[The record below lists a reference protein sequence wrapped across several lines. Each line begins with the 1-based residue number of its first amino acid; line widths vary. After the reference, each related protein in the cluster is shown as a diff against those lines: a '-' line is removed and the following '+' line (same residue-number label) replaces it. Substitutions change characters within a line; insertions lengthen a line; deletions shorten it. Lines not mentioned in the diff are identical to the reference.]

1 MIDPIVII
9 GTGLAGYSVAR
20 ELRKLDATVPVLM
33 VSADGG
39 DYYAKPTLSNALA
52 QQRSAEQL
60 VTTSAQAMASQ
71 LQLELRS
78 RVVVTGLDPVHK
90 QVLTADGSIRY
101 SRLVLALGADP
112 IRLPM
117 AGDGVADVLSVND
130 LDDYRRLRERL
141 DRHPAM
147 AGEPAAGG
155 CRVLVIGAGLIGC
168 EFAND
173 LLGAGHQVSVVDP
186 AAGPIAALLP
196 STASEALRRALAS
209 QGVGWL
215 FGDVVLRVDKEG
227 SAYSVLLR
235 SGICLQVDLVL
246 SAVGLKPRTALAA
259 LAGLAVG
266 RGIQV
271 DSQLRSSYPDIF
283 ALGDCAEIDGQW
295 RPYVM
300 PILPAARALAATL
313 TGKPRAVT
321 FGPMPV
327 LVKTPGLPV
336 VVLPVARD
344 AAGRWSTE
352 QSGNDMKS
360 VFTDLDGQ
368 VTGFALTGARTPERA
383 RLVAQL
389 AVAGA

>member
-271 DSQLRSSYPDIF
+271 DSQLRSSYPTS
-283 ALGDCAEIDGQW
+283 CAGRPCRDRRPAQ
-295 RPYVM
+295 PYVM
-300 PILPAARALAATL
+300 PTLPAARALAATL
-313 TGKPRAVT
+313 TGKPRGDVRRWCWSRRPACRW
-321 FGPMPV
+321 
-327 LVKTPGLPV
+327 
-336 VVLPVARD
+336 LPVARD

-368 VTGFALTGARTPERA
+368 VTGLR
-383 RLVAQL
+383 
-389 AVAGA
+389 